1 MSRAIK
7 GPNPLEGEGSQVN
20 DKTEG
25 RTGTTKRSSFSFWF
39 SGGHSNSN
47 TNDGCGG
54 AKGTSTTNGKKEKS
68 KRRSKDKE
76 PEMSLLNDLTTID
89 CDLTRDEKLEALRRT
104 KLRSASESSALDA
117 NSSCQ
122 LCPGE
127 ESPSTVTVVIDGKWR
142 LNGKHHRQTS
152 KSAVHLAETMPESPL
167 EASEGNCA
175 FDWWFHRRRRSS
187 SKNKSR

>member
-1 MSRAIK
+1 MK

-76 PEMSLLNDLTTID
+76 MSLLNDLTTID

-104 KLRSASESSALDA
+104 KLRSASESSALDT

-187 SKNKSR
+187 SKNKFR